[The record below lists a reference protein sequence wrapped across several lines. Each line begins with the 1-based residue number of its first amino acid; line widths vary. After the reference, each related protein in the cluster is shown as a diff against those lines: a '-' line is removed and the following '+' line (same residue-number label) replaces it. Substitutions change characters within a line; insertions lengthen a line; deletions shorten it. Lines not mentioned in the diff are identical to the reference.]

1 MNARHSIGRNNGL
14 SFIRLA
20 TKIGREYRQP
30 TLSAA
35 RYKRYTSSSSQSQ
48 LQQSN
53 ASLSQN
59 ATNHTDSPSLSN
71 ARITTLLQ
79 HSSQL
84 FTPES
89 ILSSP
94 VWLARTQK
102 AAEINLHTNPS
113 ISGSQPDR
121 SKLRIGIIGNRE
133 SGTKSLIKILLDDPL
148 AQNLSKS
155 NLENNDLT
163 KETQDNEVERS
174 ENAIRQLYY
183 DANGANT
190 NSMSSSVWL
199 KDRNVEFVELVN
211 PTDIQSNRSMLYE
224 CDVLVFV
231 LDEVTLAA
239 HERFGRDLRVDDVLR
254 LLRYFAQK
262 PNTKVIVNHSGQH
275 ISNAQTL
282 ERGLQAAI
290 TEEAFASLDRNASKN
305 SAIVH
310 ASLPL
315 AQRANDSLRQALTR
329 AAPGSPDATDW
340 DHFTTLFSSS
350 GFAEVRSL
358 FEEQSKA
365 RSVESQS
372 LTADFA
378 FKRALEQAQYSIRE
392 YSEQVQ
398 QARGAANVIQNETDA
413 ALESIMKRIFDHDC
427 ESKGALPGRDL
438 AMHKRAGDRSK
449 NVDAA
454 AKDAWNEVEKTLS
467 IRLPWWKVVWKV
479 DDVRA
484 EMEAAIERGYARDL
498 EQRLMVQTGRL
509 ISIAERLQKRIKV
522 LFRDLDKSERKLKGV
537 EENMLDTT
545 AATQEGQ
552 HRNPFASPLLLNELR
567 KYRIEA
573 IEKRL
578 QEEDLFTKPI
588 ILRKSQLLANGGPVD
603 KLCTKAQSSTMKT
616 VGLTGTTGLIT
627 LASGLAG
634 SSTLGIGMPATFQLI
649 ALQPSTAFATFA
661 FVSTIGAAFMQ
672 SHWSR
677 AKRRFWREWQSI
689 SDGLDD
695 DLQSN
700 VRKVF
705 DEVVAAQS
713 RTAAD
718 GLERIASDYQNQ
730 LKQTQTKVQNLIKQ
744 SSDIP

>member
-1 MNARHSIGRNNGL
+1 MNARHLIRQHNGL
-14 SFIRLA
+14 FYYRMATRL
-20 TKIGREYRQP
+20 GRGNRQS
-30 TLSAA
+30 LLVANRFQGYA
-35 RYKRYTSSSSQSQ
+35 SSSTQSQSH
-48 LQQSN
+48 LQN
-53 ASLSQN
+53 DDKSLSQN
-59 ATNHTDSPSLSN
+59 STTYKDSSSLSN

-79 HSSQL
+79 QSSQL
-84 FTPES
+84 FTPDS

-121 SKLRIGIIGNRE
+121 SRLRIGIIGNTE
-133 SGTKSLIKILLDDPL
+133 SGTESLIKILLDDPL
-148 AQNLSKS
+148 AQSAIQSDLEKS
-155 NLENNDLT
+155 SVTE
-163 KETQDNEVERS
+163 ERQVNEVQKS
-174 ENAIRQLYY
+174 ENAIKRLYY
-183 DANGANT
+183 GTNGHSSAG
-190 NSMSSSVWL
+190 SSSSSAWL
-199 KDRNVEFVELVN
+199 RDRNVEFVELVN
-211 PTDIQSNRSMLYE
+211 PTDNQTNRSMLYE

-239 HERFGRDLRVDDVLR
+239 HERFGRDLKVDDSLR
-254 LLRYFAQK
+254 LLRYFAKK

-290 TEEAFASLDRNASKN
+290 TEGAFASLGEGTLQS

-315 AQRANDSLRQALTR
+315 AQRANESLRQALAR
-329 AAPGSPDATDW
+329 SAPGSPNAAEW

-358 FEEQSKA
+358 MEEQSKN
-365 RSVESQS
+365 RSEESQA
-372 LTADFA
+372 LTAEFA
-378 FKRALEQAQYSIRE
+378 LRRALEQAQFSIRE
-392 YSEQVQ
+392 YSEQAQ
-398 QARGAANVIQNETDA
+398 QARGAANVIRKETDA
-413 ALESIMKRIFDHDC
+413 ALESIMKRIF
-427 ESKGALPGRDL
+427 ESGNQGTSVGRDV
-438 AMHKRAGDRSK
+438 AMHKRAGDRST

-454 AKDAWNEVEKTLS
+454 ARDAWNEVEKTLS
-467 IRLPWWKVVWKV
+467 TRLPWWKVVWKV

-509 ISIAERLQKRIKV
+509 ISIAERLQRRIKT
-522 LFRDLDKSERKLKGV
+522 LFSNLDRSEKKLKNT
-537 EENMLDTT
+537 EENVIDTT
-545 AATQEGQ
+545 AQEGQ

-573 IEKRL
+573 IEARL
-578 QEEDLFTKPI
+578 QEEELFTKPI
-588 ILRKSQLLANGGPVD
+588 ILRRSQLLAEGGPVD

-616 VGLTGTTGLIT
+616 IGLTGTTGLIT

-634 SSTLGIGMPATFQLI
+634 SSTLGAGMPLTFQLI
-649 ALQPSTAFATFA
+649 ALQPSTAFASFA
-661 FVSTIGAAFMQ
+661 FVSTIGAVFMQ
-672 SHWSR
+672 SRWSK

-695 DLQSN
+695 GLKNN
-700 VRKVF
+700 VEKVF
-705 DEVVAAQS
+705 DEIVAAQS

-718 GLERIASDYQNQ
+718 GLERIANEYQNQ
-730 LKQTQTKVQNLIKQ
+730 LNQTQTKVQTLLKS
-744 SSDIP
+744 SSDNP